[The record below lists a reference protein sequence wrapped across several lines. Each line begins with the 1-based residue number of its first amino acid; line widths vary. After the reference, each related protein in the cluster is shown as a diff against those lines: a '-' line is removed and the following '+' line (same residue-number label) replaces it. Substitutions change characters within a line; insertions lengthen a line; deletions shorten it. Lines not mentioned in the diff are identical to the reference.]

1 MAPDRNDARL
11 LELAGSI
18 ASGTH
23 VNWHEV
29 EQLVTDQPE
38 AEELRA
44 LRVVDR
50 IAEIHRSDL
59 AEAAQTRSEGIDQS
73 RRDRPE
79 RWRHLTNL
87 EHVGQGAFGEVYRAR
102 DAELDR
108 EVAVKLLWAPQT
120 RSSAKVSQLLKE
132 ARLLAKLRHPNVVT
146 VYGAE
151 FAEGRMGLW
160 MEFIKGRTL
169 EDLLDSHVT
178 FGDKE
183 AAQIG
188 QQLCRALA
196 AVHRVGLVHRDIKAR
211 NVMREEGGRIVLM
224 DFGAGADLRD
234 ETRASME
241 NLAGTPLYLAPEI
254 FEGGPPTVSADIYSV
269 GVLLFH
275 LVTRSYPVEGQTGA
289 EVQRAHQQRERRR
302 LRDLRP
308 DLSETF
314 IRVVERA
321 IEYEPRK
328 RYRTAGEFEAAL
340 ASLSELAQ
348 DDRQAPVSP
357 WWPWALGVTVLL
369 AAFAGVIWWNARRGP
384 SSEEQTANVVAT
396 RATTPPTGGIPSLS
410 GTEYLAAF
418 HSRRNGRDVRLRQGA
433 EVAPGDR
440 LFLDFEASQPA
451 FVYVVNQDEQGEA
464 YLLFPLPGYSPTN
477 PLPPGEAHRL
487 PGRQNGEDIYW
498 QVSSAGGR
506 EHFYLFASA
515 ERPLAFE
522 NLLAALPHPEIG
534 KPVSSMPLPKNA
546 VGVLRGVGGLASGE
560 PSRPNSGSQPI
571 FPSLPALL
579 DARETA
585 SGLWEREITFEN
597 PVK

>member
-11 LELAGSI
+11 LELAGSV
-18 ASGTH
+18 ASGTP
-23 VNWHEV
+23 VNWQEV

-38 AEELRA
+38 AEEVRA
-44 LRVVDR
+44 LRLVDR
-50 IAEIHRSDL
+50 IAEIHRIGPF
-59 AEAAQTRSEGIDQS
+59 EAAHKTAEDVDQN
-73 RRDRPE
+73 RHDRPS
-79 RWRHLTNL
+79 RWRHLTAL
-87 EHVGQGAFGEVYRAR
+87 EHVGQGAFGDVYRAI
-102 DAELDR
+102 DSELDR
-108 EVAVKLLWAPQT
+108 EVAVKLLWAPET
-120 RSSAKVSQLLKE
+120 KSSATLSRLLKE

-169 EDLLDSHVT
+169 EELLVSHVT

-224 DFGAGADLRD
+224 DFGAGADLHD

-241 NLAGTPLYLAPEI
+241 SLAGTPLYLAPEL
-254 FEGGPPTVSADIYSV
+254 FEAGPPTVSADIYSL

-275 LVTRSYPVEGQTGA
+275 LVTRSYPVEGRTAA
-289 EVQRAHQQRERRR
+289 EVQRAHQQRERKH

-321 IEYEPRK
+321 IDYEPRA

-340 ASLSELAQ
+340 ASLSELAPGG
-348 DDRQAPVSP
+348 RPAPVAR
-357 WWPWALGVTVLL
+357 WRWALGVAVLL
-369 AAFAGVIWWNARRGP
+369 VAIAGVAWWSAMRGTSTERQP
-384 SSEEQTANVVAT
+384 EKVVAT
-396 RATTPPTGGIPSLS
+396 NPSTSPAGVVRGLP
-410 GTEYLAAF
+410 GTDYLATF
-418 HSRRNGRDVRLRQGA
+418 HSLRNRQEIQLRQGA
-433 EVAPGDR
+433 QVAPGDR
-440 LFLDFEASQPA
+440 LFLDFEASRPA

-464 YLLFPLPGYSPTN
+464 YLLFPLPGYTPIN
-477 PLPPGEAHRL
+477 PLPPGQSHRL

-522 NLLAALPHPEIG
+522 KLLAAMPHPELG
-534 KPVSSMPLPKNA
+534 KPVVSMPLPKDA
-546 VGVLRGVGGLASGE
+546 VGVLRGVGPVQPNNGF
-560 PSRPNSGSQPI
+560 RPA

-579 DARETA
+579 DTRETA

-597 PVK
+597 PAR